1 MSQTPEEQRLY
12 TVDEANQILPA
23 LMERLERVREARRV
37 LFDSAELV
45 RERAEAN
52 GGGHQANA
60 VMEASRSL
68 RRDVEAFAADGVV
81 LRDADQGLLD
91 FPAHRDGRLVYLCW
105 REGESSVAYWH
116 EVDSGFPGRK
126 PL

>member
-1 MSQTPEEQRLY
+1 MPEEQRLY
-12 TVDEANQILPA
+12 TVDEANELLPA

-37 LFDSAELV
+37 LFESAEVV

-52 GGGHQANA
+52 GGGRQANA

-91 FPAHRDGRLVYLCW
+91 FPAHRD
-105 REGESSVAYWH
+105 
-116 EVDSGFPGRK
+116 
-126 PL
+126 